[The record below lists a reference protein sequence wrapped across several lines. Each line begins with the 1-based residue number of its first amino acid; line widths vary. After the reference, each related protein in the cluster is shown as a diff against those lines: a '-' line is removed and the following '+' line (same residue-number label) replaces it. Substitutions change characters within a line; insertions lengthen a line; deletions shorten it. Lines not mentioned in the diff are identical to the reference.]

1 MGTISENGGFVKIP
15 LENIS
20 LLKKLT
26 DCGIINSICSKND
39 SEIVNSR
46 LEEAEL
52 QDYFVF
58 NSINWDSKSYR
69 LKNMIEQMSLRP
81 QNVLFIDDNPS
92 NLAEAK
98 LLIPELQVCGP
109 SEIPELI
116 RQVSE
121 LPVSDIGHKRLRQ
134 YKVLE
139 TKRREEK
146 TYSSNED
153 FLYASNIRVSIF
165 YDCANEIDRISEL
178 VLRSN
183 QLNFTKR
190 RDSREEL
197 LELIGQDGCKS
208 GYVKVKDK
216 FGDYGIVGFFAL
228 MNGRL
233 VHFVFSCR
241 TLGQGIEQY
250 VYSVL
255 GFPDITV
262 VGEVRTSLNKNET
275 PEYINQNNTF
285 IEPSRKIASGSSP
298 KILLKGPCDLS
309 HAIMYL
315 PDSRN
320 IVGEFT
326 YIKKGTNQV
335 IDTYNHS
342 VHIEGLMTCSSE
354 QVKEIIEDCPFVDQD
369 MFNGSFFSGDYD
381 FIFLSA
387 LIEPLREIYR
397 NKENGVKVV
406 FSEYCPEHK
415 TLDAFKKKYECIGI
429 TSPEQYTV
437 FLDKCLKWLNPKTT
451 LCIILGST
459 FEYPGCEFQSQYY
472 QKFNKVIKNFAN
484 GRQRLKIIEM
494 DSLISSEADFD
505 GNINHFSSEVY
516 YKLAQSI
523 CKVTGRDS
531 STSYAQ
537 KYYIDLLVYARGVFK
552 KVLKQ
557 DSFPY
562 HICQKLYFRLTG
574 KKDINR

>member
-1 MGTISENGGFVKIP
+1 M
-15 LENIS
+15 
-20 LLKKLT
+20 T

-39 SEIVNSR
+39 SEIVNSK
-46 LEEAEL
+46 LEEKGL
-52 QDYFVF
+52 QYYFVF
-58 NSINWDSKSYR
+58 NSINWESKSYR
-69 LKNMIEQMSLRP
+69 IENMIEQMSLRP

-92 NLAEAK
+92 NIAEAK
-98 LLIPELQVCGP
+98 LLMPKLQVCGP

-116 RQVSE
+116 KQVSE
-121 LPVSDIGHKRLRQ
+121 MPVSDIGHKRLRQ

-139 TKRREEK
+139 TKRREERK
-146 TYSSNED
+146 YSSNED
-153 FLYASNIRVSIF
+153 FLFASNIRVSIF
-165 YDCANEIDRISEL
+165 YDCTNEIDRISEL

-183 QLNFTKR
+183 QLNFTKK
-190 RDSREEL
+190 RDSKEEL
-197 LELIGQDGCKS
+197 LKLIGQDGCRS

-216 FGDYGIVGFFAL
+216 YGDYGIVGFFAL
-228 MNGRL
+228 MNNRL

-241 TLGQGIEQY
+241 TLGQRIEQY
-250 VYSVL
+250 VYSFL

-262 VGEVRTSLNKNET
+262 VGEVRTSLNKIET
-275 PEYINQNNTF
+275 PKYINQKKTIVN
-285 IEPSRKIASGSSP
+285 PPRKTASGSSP

-397 NKENGVKVV
+397 NRENGVKVV
-406 FSEYCPEHK
+406 FSEYCPEQK
-415 TLDAFKKKYECIGI
+415 TLENFYEKYENIGI
-429 TSPEQYTV
+429 TNPEQYTS
-437 FLDKCLKWLNPKTT
+437 FLEKCLEWLDPKTT

-459 FEYPGCEFQSQYY
+459 FKYPGCEFQSEYY
-472 QKFNKVIKNFAN
+472 KRFNKVVKNFAN
-484 GRQRLKIIEM
+484 GRPRLKFIEI
-494 DSLISSEADFD
+494 DSLIKSEADFD

-523 CKVTGRDS
+523 CKITGREKS
-531 STSYAQ
+531 SSFVQ
-537 KYYIDLLVYARGVFK
+537 KYYINFLVDARGIFK

-557 DSFPY
+557 DRFIY
-562 HICQKLYFRLTG
+562 HICQKLYIRLTG